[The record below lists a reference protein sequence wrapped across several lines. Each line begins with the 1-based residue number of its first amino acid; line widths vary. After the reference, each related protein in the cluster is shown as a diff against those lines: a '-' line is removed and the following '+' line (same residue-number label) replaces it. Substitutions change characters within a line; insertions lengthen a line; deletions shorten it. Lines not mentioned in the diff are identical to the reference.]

1 MTSNAEFMKRPKSNL
16 LANQSS
22 EHFEAFDHRSLR
34 ICVVLYLFPQ
44 QVCDM
49 MCASVREQM
58 MLGVNDY
65 LVIDR
70 TQWMQNWPGQIVLNG
85 SQVGAETALASSIRA
100 SLGYGLLLVMVLFS
114 SIVGWIFLF
123 THRHLRASDQVYALR
138 KHGGWVGG

>member
-1 MTSNAEFMKRPKSNL
+1 MNL
-16 LANQSS
+16 WHTTRA
-22 EHFEAFDHRSLR
+22 
-34 ICVVLYLFPQ
+34 VLPRH

-85 SQVGAETALASSIRA
+85 SQVPITARQVVLAKPYFCRHPFISI
-100 SLGYGLLLVMVLFS
+100 SC
-114 SIVGWIFLF
+114 VG
-123 THRHLRASDQVYALR
+123 RMAL
-138 KHGGWVGG
+138 

>member
-1 MTSNAEFMKRPKSNL
+1 MAHERL
-16 LANQSS
+16 LP
-22 EHFEAFDHRSLR
+22 R
-34 ICVVLYLFPQ
+34 Q

-85 SQVGAETALASSIRA
+85 SQVRTKLSVSPTHFLLTMPLAYPPHFSQ
-100 SLGYGLLLVMVLFS
+100 GYRQPAHFRVAKMM
-114 SIVGWIFLF
+114 FLACEYGSF
-123 THRHLRASDQVYALR
+123 PAP
-138 KHGGWVGG
+138 